1 MLRKNLLF
9 WAVCLLLAGG
19 LFLVISSRSTIGDIK
34 PQLAQEIVA
43 QEVSQDSR
51 NEAAQAGDERMQ
63 WWREDRFGMFIH
75 WGLYSIPAGV
85 WQDKQVRRGLGEW
98 IMLHGQIPSAD
109 YEPLKEQFN
118 PVAFDAD
125 KWVRMAKDAG
135 MGYIAITTK
144 HHEGFCLFDSKFTD
158 YDVMNTP
165 FKRDIIRE
173 LSDSCRRH
181 GLKFGVYYSIPDWH
195 HREFPAEHN
204 NSGFHGDPNP
214 NADLEKYLGYM
225 NNQITELLT
234 NYGEIGLVWFDGGAS
249 FKGMEQRAR
258 LIHAEEIVS
267 TVRSLQ
273 PQAIINDRLGIPC
286 DYGTPEQRIPDT
298 GLPGRD
304 WETCM
309 TMNDT
314 WGYRSY
320 DHNWKSSE
328 TMIRQ
333 LVDCASKGGNYLLN
347 VGPTALGE
355 FPQVSIE
362 RLTDI
367 GRWMKINSE
376 SIYGTQA
383 SPYPAPAWGR
393 YTRKIIDDDTW
404 RLYVHV
410 FDWPGDGKL
419 VVEGLENPSQ
429 AQYAFLLADTDRK
442 PLETT
447 TEDNQLV
454 IHLPKRAPDAVVSV
468 IAIDITR

>member
-1 MLRKNLLF
+1 MITWTTGLILLGG
-9 WAVCLLLAGG
+9 LLLP
-19 LFLVISSRSTIGDIK
+19 FTIGSTTGDIT
-34 PQLAQEIVA
+34 PQAIQNVAALETPQEIQ
-43 QEVSQDSR
+43 QETLHQRD
-51 NEAAQAGDERMQ
+51 ARMQ

-75 WGLYSIPAGV
+75 WGLYSIPAGT
-85 WQDKQVRRGLGEW
+85 WKGEQIRRGLGEW
-98 IMLHGQIPSAD
+98 IMLHGRIPSEE
-109 YEPLKEQFN
+109 YEPLKDQFN

-125 KWVRMAKDAG
+125 KWVRMAKEAG

-165 FKRDIIRE
+165 FERDIIRE
-173 LSDSCRRH
+173 LSEACRRH

-195 HREFPAEHN
+195 HQEFPAEHN
-204 NSGFHGDPNP
+204 NSGFHGHPNP
-214 NADLEKYLGYM
+214 AADLEKYLVYM
-225 NNQITELLT
+225 NNQIRELLT

-258 LIHAEEIVS
+258 LIHAEEIV
-267 TVRSLQ
+267 TFVRSLQ
-273 PQAIINDRLGIPC
+273 PHAIINDRLGIPC

-309 TMNDT
+309 TMNNT

-355 FPQVSIE
+355 FPQASIE
-362 RLTDI
+362 RLADI

-383 SPYPAPAWGR
+383 SPYPAPTWGR
-393 YTRKIIDDDTW
+393 YTRKKLDNDTL
-404 RLYVHV
+404 RLYLHV

-419 VVEGLENPSQ
+419 VVEGMENPSS
-429 AQYAFLLADTDRK
+429 AQYAFLLADVNRK
-442 PLETT
+442 PLKTAIE
-447 TEDNQLV
+447 NNKLV
-454 IHLPKRAPDAVVSV
+454 INLPKRAPDAIISV
-468 IAIDITR
+468 IAMDFAR